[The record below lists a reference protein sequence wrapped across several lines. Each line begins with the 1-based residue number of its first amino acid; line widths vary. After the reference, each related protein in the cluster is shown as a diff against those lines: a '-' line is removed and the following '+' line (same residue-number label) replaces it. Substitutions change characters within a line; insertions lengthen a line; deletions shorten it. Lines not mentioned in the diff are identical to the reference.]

1 MHIRP
6 RNPNLF
12 QFTILHLIYHLEQTQ
27 PLSSNFFR
35 SKTISKLYTMKTFEE
50 IFSEWH
56 KEFPFLK
63 KYSPS
68 TIYQKVGPFLLGLRI
83 DRPWEECYRLYL
95 EIMPLWFTERKRFG
109 SVLLSDELY
118 DIKGLQDLIDY
129 RHHDSYF
136 KETLEDAKRQ
146 FGLVLA
152 PDIPLNDLIEYIEVA
167 TNRFD
172 IPRKVFGIAAFEI
185 ELALAVYLNKKELYD
200 DTWKRITEKCVKMD
214 AKHKL
219 RMRISIDEWKES
231 MHSKFDNRDKFM
243 EIVEW
248 NYQRPRV
255 ARLNTAHITQVN
267 EYTEYIPK
275 LSWRE
280 RFRSFFTK

>member
-1 MHIRP
+1 MHIRR

-12 QFTILHLIYHLEQTQ
+12 QFTILHLIYHHEQTQ
-27 PLSSNFFR
+27 PQFSNFFR
-35 SKTISKLYTMKTFEE
+35 SKTISKLYAMKTFEE

-56 KEFPFLK
+56 NEFPFLK

-68 TIYQKVGPFLLGLRI
+68 TIYQKVGPVLLGLRI
-83 DRPWEECYRLYL
+83 DKIWEGAYRIFL
-95 EIMPLWFTERKRFG
+95 EIVPLWYTERKMFG
-109 SVLLSDELY
+109 ENILSDELR
-118 DIKGLQDLIDY
+118 DKKLHQIIISY
-129 RHHDSYF
+129 RHHDLDF
-136 KETLEDAKRQ
+136 KGALENAKRQ
-146 FGLVLA
+146 FGLVLTQ
-152 PDIPLNDLIEYIEVA
+152 DIPLNNLIEYIEVA

-172 IPRKVFGIAAFEI
+172 IPRNVFGIAAFEI
-185 ELALAVYLNKKELYD
+185 ELAIAVYLNKKELFD
-200 DTWKRITEKCVKMD
+200 DTWKRITEKCAKMD
-214 AKHKL
+214 AKHKS

-255 ARLNTAHITQVN
+255 ARLNTAHITRVD

-275 LSWRE
+275 LSWSE
-280 RFRSFFTK
+280 KLRSFFTK